1 MDLNVMLRQTARSG
15 LEAKLAQA
23 VVDGDQEAAKKI
35 AKEMSDLELQTA
47 PKAPPYGDAE
57 IRAELNKLPWF
68 GVDPRKS
75 AKAMQYGKDLD
86 PRKFT
91 TAEAFAKAVAD
102 AVAED
107 FKPVFETLPKDEEG
121 NGEGEG
127 EGEEGDGEGEGEGE
141 DGKDKNKS
149 SKPRKRTDGPD
160 ESDTDGSRPRRT
172 AAGPWKKM
180 SDAPPA
186 VQAEI
191 RRTATK
197 LLGAR
202 ATEDQ
207 RKVFEARALQGHYA
221 AHQRGKQRK

>member
-1 MDLNVMLRQTARSG
+1 MDLNMMLRQTARSG
-15 LEAKLAQA
+15 LEAKLTQA

-47 PKAPPYGDAE
+47 PKAPAYGDAE

-86 PRKFT
+86 PRKFS

-107 FKPVFETLPKDEEG
+107 FKPASETAPKDEEG
-121 NGEGEG
+121 ESGGEEGESEGEEGEG
-127 EGEEGDGEGEGEGE
+127 EGGDE
-141 DGKDKNKS
+141 DK
-149 SKPRKRTDGPD
+149 SKPGKSRKRTDGPG
-160 ESDTDGSRPRRT
+160 EGEADGSRSRRT
-172 AAGPWKKM
+172 AGPWKKM

-186 VQAEI
+186 VQTEI

-197 LLGAR
+197 LLGTR

-207 RKVFEARALQGHYA
+207 RKAFEARALQGHYA
-221 AHQRGKQRK
+221 AYQRGKQRK

>member
-1 MDLNVMLRQTARSG
+1 MDLNMMLRQTARSG

-86 PRKFT
+86 PRKFS

-107 FKPVFETLPKDEEG
+107 FKPASETPPKGEEDEGEGKDEEG
-121 NGEGEG
+121 D
-127 EGEEGDGEGEGEGE
+127 EEDE
-141 DGKDKNKS
+141 DESEEDKKKP
-149 SKPRKRTDGPD
+149 SKPRKRTDGPGEND
-160 ESDTDGSRPRRT
+160 ADGSRPRR
-172 AAGPWKKM
+172 ASGPWKKM

-191 RRTATK
+191 RRTITK

-202 ATEDQ
+202 TTEEQ
-207 RKVFEARALQGHYA
+207 RKVFETRALESHYA
-221 AHQRGKQRK
+221 AQQRGKQRK

>member
-1 MDLNVMLRQTARSG
+1 MDLNMMLRQTARSG
-15 LEAKLAQA
+15 LEDKLAQA

-86 PRKFT
+86 PRKFS

-107 FKPVFETLPKDEEG
+107 FKPASEMAPKDEED
-121 NGEGEG
+121 
-127 EGEEGDGEGEGEGE
+127 DGEGEGEGE
-141 DGKDKNKS
+141 DGENDGEAEGEGKDGKDKPGR
-149 SKPRKRTDGPD
+149 PRKRTDGPG
-160 ESDTDGSRPRRT
+160 ESDADGSRPRR
-172 AAGPWKKM
+172 ASGPWKKM

-191 RRTATK
+191 RRTMTK

-202 ATEDQ
+202 TTENQ
-207 RKVFEARALQGHYA
+207 RKAFETRALESHYA
-221 AHQRGKQRK
+221 AQQRGKQRK

>member
-15 LEAKLAQA
+15 LEAKLTQA

-68 GVDPRKS
+68 GIDPRKS

-86 PRKFT
+86 PRKFS
-91 TAEAFAKAVAD
+91 TAEAFAKAVAE
-102 AVAED
+102 AVEQD
-107 FKPVFETLPKDEEG
+107 FKPASETPPEDDEEEDEDEKEEEEEDED
-121 NGEGEG
+121 EGE
-127 EGEEGDGEGEGEGE
+127 
-141 DGKDKNKS
+141 NKS
-149 SKPRKRTDGPD
+149 KPGKPRKRTDGPGEND
-160 ESDTDGSRPRRT
+160 ADGSRPRR
-172 AAGPWKKM
+172 ASGPWKKM

-186 VQAEI
+186 IQAET
-191 RRTATK
+191 RRTMTK

-202 ATEDQ
+202 TTEDQ
-207 RKVFEARALQGHYA
+207 RKAFETRALESHYA
-221 AHQRGKQRK
+221 AQQRGKQRK

>member
-1 MDLNVMLRQTARSG
+1 MDLNMMLRQTARSG

-47 PKAPPYGDAE
+47 PKTPPYGDAE
-57 IRAELNKLPWF
+57 IRAELHKLPWF

-86 PRKFT
+86 PRKFA

-107 FKPVFETLPKDEEG
+107 FKPASETPPKD
-121 NGEGEG
+121 GEDED
-127 EGEEGDGEGEGEGE
+127 GEEDENGGEDEREE
-141 DGKDKNKS
+141 DGKGEGGKKDKPG
-149 SKPRKRTDGPD
+149 KPRKHTDGPGEND
-160 ESDTDGSRPRRT
+160 ADGSRPRR
-172 AAGPWKKM
+172 ASGPWKKM

-186 VQAEI
+186 VQTEI
-191 RRTATK
+191 RRTMTK

-202 ATEDQ
+202 TTENQ
-207 RKVFEARALQGHYA
+207 RKAFETRALESHYA
-221 AHQRGKQRK
+221 AQQRGKQRK

>member
-1 MDLNVMLRQTARSG
+1 MDLNMMLRQTARSG

-86 PRKFT
+86 PRKFS
-91 TAEAFAKAVAD
+91 TAEAFAKAVAE
-102 AVAED
+102 AVEQD
-107 FKPVFETLPKDEEG
+107 FKPASETPPKDDEE
-121 NGEGEG
+121 
-127 EGEEGDGEGEGEGE
+127 EEDEDEKEE
-141 DGKDKNKS
+141 EEEEESDGKDKPE
-149 SKPRKRTDGPD
+149 PRKRTDGPGEND
-160 ESDTDGSRPRRT
+160 ADGSRPRR
-172 AAGPWKKM
+172 ASGPWKKM

-186 VQAEI
+186 VQTEI
-191 RRTATK
+191 RRTMTK

-202 ATEDQ
+202 TTEDQ
-207 RKVFEARALQGHYA
+207 RKAFETRALESHYA
-221 AHQRGKQRK
+221 AQQRGKQRK

>member
-1 MDLNVMLRQTARSG
+1 MDLNMMLRQTARNG
-15 LEAKLAQA
+15 LEARLTQA

-47 PKAPPYGDAE
+47 PKTPAYGDAE

-86 PRKFT
+86 PRKFS

-107 FKPVFETLPKDEEG
+107 FKPVSETPPKDE
-121 NGEGEG
+121 EGEG
-127 EGEEGDGEGEGEGE
+127 EGEEGEGEGEEGEGEGE
-141 DGKDKNKS
+141 DGRDKSKPG
-149 SKPRKRTDGPD
+149 KPRKRTDGPG
-160 ESDTDGSRPRRT
+160 ESEADGSRPRRT
-172 AAGPWKKM
+172 AGPWKKM
-180 SDAPPA
+180 SDAPPT

-207 RKVFEARALQGHYA
+207 RKAFEARALQGHYA

>member
-1 MDLNVMLRQTARSG
+1 MDLNMMLRQTARNG

-68 GVDPRKS
+68 GTDPRKS

-86 PRKFT
+86 PRKFS

-107 FKPVFETLPKDEEG
+107 YKPASETPPKDGEDDEENEG
-121 NGEGEG
+121 EGGDGEDDEEDEGEG
-127 EGEEGDGEGEGEGE
+127 EK
-141 DGKDKNKS
+141 GKDKTKKS
-149 SKPRKRTDGPD
+149 RKRTDGPGEND
-160 ESDTDGSRPRRT
+160 ADGSRPRR
-172 AAGPWKKM
+172 ASGPWKKM

-207 RKVFEARALQGHYA
+207 RKAFEARALQGHYA

>member
-1 MDLNVMLRQTARSG
+1 MDLNMMLRQTARSG
-15 LEAKLAQA
+15 LEAKLTQA
-23 VVDGDQEAAKKI
+23 VADGDQEAAKKI

-57 IRAELNKLPWF
+57 IRTELNKLPWF

-86 PRKFT
+86 PRKFA

-107 FKPVFETLPKDEEG
+107 FKPTSESPKDGEE
-121 NGEGEG
+121 NDEEDEGSEDAESEEN
-127 EGEEGDGEGEGEGE
+127 EGEESE
-141 DGKDKNKS
+141 NKTVK
-149 SKPRKRTDGPD
+149 KPRKRTDGPSEND
-160 ESDTDGSRPRRT
+160 ADGSRPRR
-172 AAGPWKKM
+172 ASGPWKKM

-191 RRTATK
+191 RRTMTK
-197 LLGAR
+197 LLSAR
-202 ATEDQ
+202 TTEDQ
-207 RKVFEARALQGHYA
+207 RKAFETRALESHYA
-221 AHQRGKQRK
+221 AQQRGKQRK